1 MSVVPIAMKISSI
14 TLAPSQLLSN
24 VKNWNKFS
32 YNSKLQ
38 STFDDL
44 DTTVFKSSS
53 NSLGC
58 YPAPAVMFAGNTKK
72 YFVISI
78 NHHGEYISLYNGL
91 IKII

>member
-1 MSVVPIAMKISSI
+1 MIAVPITMKISSI
-14 TLAPSQLLSN
+14 TLASAQLLSN

-32 YNSKLQ
+32 YNSKLH

-78 NHHGEYISLYNGL
+78 NQYGEYISSYNGL